1 MTSNATGTIIDG
13 DSDLY
18 SVCFEHCLNE
28 QGWRRIAESNQQICP
43 VSSY

>member
-1 MTSNATGTIIDG
+1 MSNATGTIIDG

-28 QGWRRIAESNQQICP
+28 QGWRRIAESNQQIRP